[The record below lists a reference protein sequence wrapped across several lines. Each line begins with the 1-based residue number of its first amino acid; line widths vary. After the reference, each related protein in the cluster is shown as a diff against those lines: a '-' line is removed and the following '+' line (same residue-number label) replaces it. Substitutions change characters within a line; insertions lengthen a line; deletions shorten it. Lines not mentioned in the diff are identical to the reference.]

1 MANIIIDVG
10 HQADPHIFRG
20 AAHAW
25 QAQGH
30 NVLFTT
36 LDRDII
42 VALVQANGFPYRITY
57 KRRKGK
63 FALPIELILRTLNT
77 LWIAWRFKADLLV
90 SFGNPT
96 VAFPAWLLRKPYIGF
111 TDTEHAT
118 EQHALFKPFS
128 TIIAVPDVFQGDLGR
143 NQIRYKGYHELAYLH
158 PDDFTPDPRHIEALG
173 LKPGDLFFIVRFVA
187 WRATHDVGQHGFS
200 LEQKRTLLR
209 ELTQHGRVFLSVEDE
224 VDPEFAPY
232 VTKFPPEIIHHLLA
246 YANMYIGEGASMASE
261 SAVLGTPSVYVNT
274 LIMGYILDL
283 QDNYDLLFWYT
294 DGEPA
299 LAKIRELLALP
310 NLKQVWAERRSK
322 LLRDKINTTPW
333 LVNLGSKLLQ
343 NPRYRPPSEPKL
355 TVASYQAADKK

>member
-20 AAHAW
+20 AAHTW

-42 VALVQANGFPYRITY
+42 VALVKANGFPYRITY
-57 KRRKGK
+57 KRRKGP
-63 FALPIELILRTLNT
+63 FALPIELVLRTLST

-111 TDTEHAT
+111 TDTEHAK

-128 TIIAVPDVFQGDLGR
+128 TVIATPDVFQGDLGP
-143 NQIRYKGYHELAYLH
+143 NQVRYNGYHELAYLH
-158 PDDFTPDPRHIEALG
+158 PDDFTPDPAHLESLG
-173 LKPGDLFFIVRFVA
+173 LEPGDPFFIVRFVA

-200 LEQKRTLLR
+200 LEQKRALLR
-209 ELTQHGRVFLSVEDE
+209 ELAAHGRVFLSVEEE
-224 VDPEFAPY
+224 VDPEFAGY
-232 VTKFPPEIIHHLLA
+232 VTQFPPEIIHHLLA
-246 YANMYIGEGASMASE
+246 YATLYVGEGASMAAE
-261 SAVLGTPSVYVNT
+261 AAVLGTPSVYVNT

-283 QDNYDLLFWYT
+283 QDHYGLLHWYT
-294 DGEPA
+294 DGAAA
-299 LAKIRELLALP
+299 LEKVRELLAMTD
-310 NLKQVWAERRSK
+310 LKPDYAERRAQM
-322 LLRDKINTTPW
+322 LRDKINTTTW
-333 LVNLGSKLLQ
+333 LVALGNRLLD
-343 NPRYRPPSEPKL
+343 NPQRSS
-355 TVASYQAADKK
+355 ASLHEG